1 MIFPTIDH
9 LFFDLRESKEFM
21 ILRRRQTYICLLVAM
36 TAQLVSY
43 SGMAVAT
50 QSAQVTSISGA
61 YSELAK
67 SEHPSEQLMNDLAKM
82 IEKDPTNY
90 QAHFLLAICY
100 QRIGLPDESL
110 PELKLAVQNG
120 PEDPAPILGLI
131 REASQLGQSDLAA
144 QVATIAHD
152 RFPKN
157 PEVQFWQAN
166 FVLQRGDRLGEADIL
181 FKKLIRSGQSIPNL
195 KLSLGQL
202 RFAQKK
208 YDEALSL
215 ANEQLAQSP
224 YQPAANLL
232 KGNIYMMRS
241 DYQNAYVPL
250 KRAYA
255 RLVFTQGVAKAYA
268 EACFWTGHYQEAL
281 EPAIVR
287 IALAA
292 VKGEQDKTIETIFK
306 QAAQRVPKDK
316 VEAIVYTCS
325 NKLDTFPKFHQAS
338 TFHRML
344 AQCLSSIGMH
354 TLAVTEFQRGVK
366 SAPDDPAIN
375 FLLARELELYCGKY
389 DQALDYYKKAKIEH
403 VDVKD
408 IDLYIE
414 HLQTRIRA
422 RQDDLAWQI
431 KDWLHG
437 N

>member
-1 MIFPTIDH
+1 
-9 LFFDLRESKEFM
+9 
-21 ILRRRQTYICLLVAM
+21 
-36 TAQLVSY
+36 
-43 SGMAVAT
+43 
-50 QSAQVTSISGA
+50 
-61 YSELAK
+61 
-67 SEHPSEQLMNDLAKM
+67 MNDLAKM
-82 IEKDPTNY
+82 IQKDPENY

-100 QRIGLPDESL
+100 QRMGLPDESL

-131 REASQLGQSDLAA
+131 REASQLGQSDLAS
-144 QVATIAHD
+144 QVASIAYV
-152 RFPKN
+152 RFPDN

-166 FVLQRGDRLGEADIL
+166 FVLQKGNRLGEANLL
-181 FKKLIRSGQSIPNL
+181 FNKIIRSGVKIPDL
-195 KLSLGQL
+195 KLSLAQL
-202 RFAQKK
+202 RYAQKK
-208 YDEALSL
+208 YDQALKL
-215 ANEQLAQSP
+215 VNEQLAETPSL
-224 YQPAANLL
+224 ASANLL

-241 DYQNAYVPL
+241 DYQNAYAPL
-250 KRAYA
+250 QKAYG
-255 RLVFTQGVAKAYA
+255 RLVFTRGVAKAYA
-268 EACFWTGHYQEAL
+268 EACFWTGNYEQTL

-306 QAAQRVPKDK
+306 QAVRRVPRDK
-316 VEAIVYTCS
+316 VEAIVNACS
-325 NKLDTFPKFHQAS
+325 NKLDTFSKFRQAS

-344 AQCLSSIGMH
+344 AQCLSSVGMH
-354 TLAVTEFQRGVK
+354 TLAVAQFQLGLK
-366 SAPDDPAIN
+366 SAPDDPVLN

-389 DQALDYYKKAKIEH
+389 EQALDYYKKARLEK
-403 VDVKD
+403 VDEKD